1 MEGQREYV
9 IVGRKS
15 KGRAHQ
21 QSGGSRENITVI
33 ITICADGT
41 ALPPT
46 VIFEGKGYQVSWG
59 LPDNPLGA
67 SVGHSLR
74 GWTNGEIGVVW
85 IKEFDRL
92 TKAKAAGRPRLLLLD
107 GHNSHYTQGFLEY
120 ARSHNIRAICYP
132 AHTTHILQGLD
143 VVVFGPLKR
152 ALWEVLRWEGA
163 NTNSRPQDDG
173 QRQG

>member
-33 ITICADGT
+33 VTICTDGT

-46 VIFEGKGYQVSWG
+46 VIFKGKGYQVSWG
-59 LPDNPLGA
+59 FQDNPLGA

-74 GWTNGEIGVVW
+74 GWTNGEIGVAW

-92 TKAKAAGRPRLLLLD
+92 TKAKAAG
-107 GHNSHYTQGFLEY
+107 
-120 ARSHNIRAICYP
+120 
-132 AHTTHILQGLD
+132 
-143 VVVFGPLKR
+143 
-152 ALWEVLRWEGA
+152 
-163 NTNSRPQDDG
+163 
-173 QRQG
+173 